1 MVIIRCINSSSSMPS
16 GEATIVLYFYNNIN
30 YCKYYLSF
38 YGASSRQYF
47 LMLKKISHYFIPRYS
62 AFSTMQSQKSQRVNI
77 LFGTKKA
84 SLFLHIYQIRIA
96 QSLLLSSVLST
107 AFPCSTSL
115 QTAFTLIFKS
125 YYPLTSLKH
134 TFAFFIFLQI

>member
-1 MVIIRCINSSSSMPS
+1 MVIIRCINLSSSMPF
-16 GEATIVLYFYNNIN
+16 GEATIALYFYNNIN

-38 YGASSRQYF
+38 YGASNRQRF
-47 LMLKKISHYFIPRYS
+47 LMLRKISHHFSLVIPVS
-62 AFSTMQSQKSQRVNI
+62 AQCNHKKVNVPTSF
-77 LFGTKKA
+77 FGTKKA

-96 QSLLLSSVLST
+96 QSLLLSSVLSP

-115 QTAFTLIFKS
+115 QTAFTLVFKS